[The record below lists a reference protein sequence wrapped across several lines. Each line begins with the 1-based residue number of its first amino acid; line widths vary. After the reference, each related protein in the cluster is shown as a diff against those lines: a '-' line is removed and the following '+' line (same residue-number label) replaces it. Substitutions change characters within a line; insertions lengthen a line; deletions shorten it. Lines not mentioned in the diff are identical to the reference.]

1 VTGFWYF
8 LQIPSVT
15 MTDSDPGEEGSA
27 EESCAE
33 QQNSEGDDDVQEVEA
48 PASRASDKPI
58 LRLPERNDEDTDW
71 TRTDGTKPASV
82 KNKMPV
88 EDMAIVRQR
97 KELMRAAVAKNQ
109 VVDRWLRDQIKSE
122 RWERIA
128 TPFPHG
134 NKHLPKQQCVLMT
147 EDTKTPSPYSTSLVS
162 LLLPFLVSPSSSF
175 VAGHVHGQ
183 HRLTHCKGGRRDGL
197 ECGGNV
203 CPVAQRTV
211 HHLQD
216 VVCVLAVLRK
226 PKIEKFKSL
235 YTPKNL
241 FVEKLRRALYSY
253 CPVVNRFVDP
263 W

>member
-1 VTGFWYF
+1 MTGFWYF

-88 EDMAIVRQR
+88 EDMTIVRQR

-147 EDTKTPSPYSTSLVS
+147 EDTKTPSPYRYQRYEPCVTSAAFPCQSKQQFRCRTRTRTTQADPL
-162 LLLPFLVSPSSSF
+162 
-175 VAGHVHGQ
+175 Q
-183 HRLTHCKGGRRDGL
+183 GRKTGW
-197 ECGGNV
+197 
-203 CPVAQRTV
+203 
-211 HHLQD
+211 
-216 VVCVLAVLRK
+216 
-226 PKIEKFKSL
+226 S
-235 YTPKNL
+235 
-241 FVEKLRRALYSY
+241 
-253 CPVVNRFVDP
+253 
-263 W
+263 